1 MVNSRLSSLSQAG
14 GSCQTSPHQLPS
26 SRQALKATNAALAK
40 SRNVFG
46 GSSLFVK
53 SKEDVVAQRKSAQK
67 GIIVHQK
74 LCSDE
79 QHSAAKQKLFAHAK
93 ANEKKK

>member
-1 MVNSRLSSLSQAG
+1 
-14 GSCQTSPHQLPS
+14 
-26 SRQALKATNAALAK
+26 
-40 SRNVFG
+40 VFG